1 MERELIARECQ
12 GRCAWEATDEEVY
25 ERGLFR
31 CTGCGSEWTSAKAWT
46 PRNWDGTIPPE
57 VVNAR
62 RIG

>member
-1 MERELIARECQ
+1 MERELVANECQ
-12 GRCAWEATDEEVY
+12 SRCAWEPTDEEVGG
-25 ERGLFR
+25 RQVFR
-31 CTGCGSEWTSAKAWT
+31 CAGCRSEWTSSQSWT